1 MAEQKRADL
10 LSSRLMFVLAGIA
23 MCIGTGNFWRF
34 PRIAV
39 MYQGNFLLIYVIT
52 LVLIS
57 VPVIIT
63 EILIGRVGR
72 RGPGAAF
79 KYVVGEKYQWMGNFL
94 MVCNTGI
101 FFYYIIITGWVLRYF
116 FEIAFVGVPED
127 TVSLWNSV
135 SSSFANNY
143 GFAVIVLAL
152 TSGILLSGIRG
163 RMEVA
168 SAIMVGLVFVLL
180 IILAIYANMLP
191 GADAG
196 RDYLWNIDPKGLLN
210 AETWLQAMTQV
221 CWSSGPGWGIWLTIA
236 AYARLREDIN
246 TTAVNGVFGDSIGGY
261 LAGMVVV
268 PVLFAAIPETLEIV
282 KIAGSGNVGVGFIA
296 FPAAIAEMPLGRLF
310 GAIFFLGMF
319 FAALS
324 SCLWVMEVPVRT
336 LQDYGFSRKK
346 AVLTIALLSLIFS
359 AFSAYSLDFLW
370 NQDMV
375 WGVGLFIGTMFTCY
389 AAIKI
394 GLDKIGSFADGYSII
409 KIGKFYKISL
419 PIALIM
425 TVVVFVWWIVQSI
438 SWYPETWWNPLE
450 VYSPGTMLLQWA
462 IVLALFIGLNKY
474 LSNRAKPEYSTVS
487 ELEIPYEGGALE
499 KLRGEEVR

>member
-1 MAEQKRADL
+1 M
-10 LSSRLMFVLAGIA
+10 I
-23 MCIGTGNFWRF
+23 
-34 PRIAV
+34 
-39 MYQGNFLLIYVIT
+39 
-52 LVLIS
+52 
-57 VPVIIT
+57 
-63 EILIGRVGR
+63 
-72 RGPGAAF
+72 
-79 KYVVGEKYQWMGNFL
+79 
-94 MVCNTGI
+94 CNTGI

-116 FEIAFVGVPED
+116 LEITFFGIPED
-127 TVSLWNSV
+127 TVAFWNSV
-135 SSSFANNY
+135 SSSFATNY
-143 GFAVIVLAL
+143 GFAIIVLAI
-152 TSGILLSGIRG
+152 TAGILLSGIRG

-168 SAIMVGLVFVLL
+168 SAIMVGTVFVLL
-180 IILAIYANMLP
+180 IILAIYANTLP
-191 GADAG
+191 GSDAG
-196 RDYLWNIDPKGLLN
+196 REYLWSIDPKGLLN

-236 AYARLREDIN
+236 AYARLKEDIN
-246 TTAVNGVFGDSIGGY
+246 TSAVNGVFGDTIGGY

-282 KIAGSGNVGVGFIA
+282 KIAGSGNIGVGFIA
-296 FPAAIAEMPLGRLF
+296 FPACLATMPWGRIF

-346 AVLTIALLSLIFS
+346 AILTVTLLSLVFS
-359 AFSAYSLDFLW
+359 APSAYSLDFMW

-389 AAIKI
+389 VAIKL
-394 GLDKIGSFADGYSII
+394 GLDKIGGLADEYSII
-409 KIGKFYKISL
+409 KLKKFYKISL

-425 TVVVFVWWIVQSI
+425 TVAVFVWWIVQSI

-462 IVLALFIGLNKY
+462 IVLALLITLNNY
-474 LSNRAKPEYSTVS
+474 LNNRAKPEYSTVS
-487 ELEIPYEGGALE
+487 ELGIPYEVEALE
-499 KLRGEEVR
+499 KLKGEEVVR

>member
-1 MAEQKRADL
+1 MGGEKQKGADL

-39 MYQGNFLLIYVIT
+39 MYQGNFLLIYIVT

-63 EILIGRVGR
+63 EILIGRIGR

-79 KYVVGEKYQWMGNFL
+79 KYVVGEKYHWMGNFL

-101 FFYYIIITGWVLRYF
+101 FFYYIIIAGWVLRYF
-116 FEIAFVGVPED
+116 FELTFVGIPTD
-127 TVSLWNSV
+127 TVAFWDNV
-135 SSSFANNY
+135 SSNFASNY
-143 GFAVIVLAL
+143 GFAVIVLAI
-152 TSGILLSGIRG
+152 TSGILLTGIRG

-168 SAIMVGLVFVLL
+168 GAFMVGMVFILL
-180 IILAIYANMLP
+180 IILAIYANTLP
-191 GADAG
+191 GSDAG
-196 RDYLWNIDPKGLLN
+196 REYLWSVDLKGLLN

-236 AYARLREDIN
+236 AYARLREDVN
-246 TTAVNGVFGDSIGGY
+246 TTTVSGVFGDTIGGY

-296 FPAAIAEMPLGRLF
+296 FPACLATMPIGRVF
-310 GAIFFLGMF
+310 GILFFLGMF

-336 LQDYGFSRKK
+336 FQDYGFSRKK
-346 AVLTIALLSLIFS
+346 AIYTVALLSLIFS
-359 AFSAYSLDFLW
+359 LPSSYSLDFLW

-375 WGVGLFIGTMFTCY
+375 WGVGLFIGTMFTCFV
-389 AAIKI
+389 AIKLGI
-394 GLDKIGSFADGYSII
+394 DKIGKIADRYSII
-409 KIGKFYKISL
+409 KLGRFYRVAL

-425 TVVVFVWWIVQSI
+425 TVFVFIWWIIQSI
-438 SWYPETWWNPLE
+438 SWYPESWWNPLE
-450 VYSPGTMLLQWA
+450 VYSPGTMLVQWA
-462 IVLALFIGLNKY
+462 IILAILIGLNGY
-474 LSNRAKPEYSTVS
+474 LNARAKPEYNTLSKLGV
-487 ELEIPYEGGALE
+487 PYEEEALQE
-499 KLRGEEVR
+499 LKG